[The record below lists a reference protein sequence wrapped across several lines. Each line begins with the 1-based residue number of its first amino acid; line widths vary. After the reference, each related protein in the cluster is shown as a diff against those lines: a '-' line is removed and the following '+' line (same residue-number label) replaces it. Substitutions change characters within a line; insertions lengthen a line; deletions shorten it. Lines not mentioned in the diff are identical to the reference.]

1 MSLFLAWPDSH
12 RGDITRRGGRHHFLS
27 MSSSEGCT
35 CHMLS
40 GVFPCGLACELPK
53 LIGKQPCCVL
63 YCIASVNLVLSDGEV
78 GPMWTHSTVVF
89 STAQC
94 VVCCQECQGELALLA
109 LMAYPTWPWCRVSGP
124 RLASRQR
131 TQRAQREWHDVTQP
145 CALVCDDPRSP
156 LSGIVLPPSHAPR
169 VTRAVCQCYSHHRS
183 CTYTHTHSLTDTRLR
198 PPKESHSHI
207 HVNIHTSTQKTLS
220 RSLS

>member
-1 MSLFLAWPDSH
+1 
-12 RGDITRRGGRHHFLS
+12 

-145 CALVCDDPRSP
+145 CALVCDDPALHSVG
-156 LSGIVLPPSHAPR
+156 LSSLPPMPPESPGLCVN
-169 VTRAVCQCYSHHRS
+169 VTHITGPAHTLTR
-183 CTYTHTHSLTDTRLR
+183 THSQT
-198 PPKESHSHI
+198 
-207 HVNIHTSTQKTLS
+207 HVCAHQRKVTVTYM
-220 RSLS
+220 